1 MHRGGSK
8 AWMSGWMDECLL
20 SLKANLENYV
30 GQMGKVVGNE
40 GGLFIDRATR
50 EEVMISEVITSE
62 IMKFNPFIFLY
73 IHKKKN

>member
-1 MHRGGSK
+1 MTWVFVFLEAFHLGSWDPSVHRGGSK

-40 GGLFIDRATR
+40 GGLFID
-50 EEVMISEVITSE
+50 SED
-62 IMKFNPFIFLY
+62 L
-73 IHKKKN
+73 